1 MIVRHNT
8 VKPTTFD
15 GLQIRDYTADHELS
29 SSLAVIDVP
38 PGGHHKMAYST
49 RSDKFYF
56 VASGKL
62 SFTLDDTEHQLE
74 EGDLCIVNK
83 GQRFAYR
90 NEGPDPAALILM
102 HTPSFDLNSEI
113 FL

>member
-1 MIVRHNT
+1 MIVRHND

-15 GLQIRDYTADHELS
+15 GLRIRDYTAGHELS

-38 PGGHHKMAYST
+38 PGGNHKKAHST

-56 VASGKL
+56 VVSGKL
-62 SFTLDDTEHQLE
+62 AFTLDDIEHQLE

-90 NEGPDPAALILM
+90 NEGPDPATLILL
-102 HTPSFDLNSEI
+102 HTPNFDLNSEI